1 MHEMYTAILEV
12 DLDVAIV
19 LEAANDNS
27 PYTFMTHM
35 VHVCVSRLQARITL
49 SNISL

>member
-1 MHEMYTAILEV
+1 MYTAILEV